1 MKGLRFVSGD
11 EALRTEDGLRIK
23 RQVVMAVRR
32 KFKGRMLFK
41 SLPPALGVGVS
52 VFGYDTLSEVSDA
65 SLDYAWPGPENKDII
80 NLARSTVA
88 IPNLHKEAEI
98 NKIDLK
104 ASVDGGAPLN
114 ITNVISQAYK
124 VALLE
129 NAIIID
135 GFTRDG
141 TTYEIQGLYQAAGN
155 DYAVASDWGT
165 PANIITSING
175 AIDLMMADNY
185 EHPFNLTLN
194 STQWGQL
201 QPLIGSTNRSYYKWV
216 EEALNGPNNEGGGRG
231 KIRIDASV
239 VAGTGLLSVVDNEG
253 QFDYIRAEDYTTY
266 LKILEKTENLFARV
280 YVRGLPIVYNSVSLC
295 KLSNI

>member
-11 EALRTEDGLRIK
+11 EALRTEDGLRIRK
-23 RQVVMAVRR
+23 NVIMTVRR
-32 KFKGRMLFK
+32 QFKGRMLFK

-98 NKIDLK
+98 NKIDLR
-104 ASVDGGAPLN
+104 ASMDGGQPLN
-114 ITNVISQAYK
+114 ITNILSQAYK
-124 VALLE
+124 VAMLE

-135 GFTRDG
+135 GYSRDG

-155 DYAVASDWGT
+155 DYAVASNWGV

-175 AIDLMMADNY
+175 AIALMLASNY
-185 EHPFNLTLN
+185 QHPFNLTLN
-194 STQWGQL
+194 STQWVEL
-201 QPLIGSTNRSYYKWV
+201 QPLIGSTSKSYFEWV
-216 EEALNGPNNEGGGRG
+216 IKALNGPNNEGGGRG
-231 KIRIDASV
+231 KIRIDASI
-239 VAGTGLLSVVDNEG
+239 VAGTALMSVVDNEG

-280 YVRGLPIVYNSVSLC
+280 YVRGLPIVYNAVSLC